1 MKLKIISYKLKI
13 TNIVKNSIKL
23 IFKKHF
29 KYIKKINLNI
39 DLKIKNKKSIILKM
53 IILTNKEKKFFFKIK
68 SKNIH
73 NLIEKTNI
81 KINNINDKNM
91 QTI

>member
-13 TNIVKNSIKL
+13 TNIVKNNIKL

-39 DLKIKNKKSIILKM
+39 DLKIKNKKSITLKM
-53 IILTNKEKKFFFKIK
+53 IILTNKEKKFFFKTK
-68 SKNIH
+68 SKNIY

-91 QTI
+91 QAI

>member
-13 TNIVKNSIKL
+13 TNIVKNNIKL

-39 DLKIKNKKSIILKM
+39 DLKIKNKKSITLKM
-53 IILTNKEKKFFFKIK
+53 IILTNKEKKFFLKPNQKIY
-68 SKNIH
+68 I
-73 NLIEKTNI
+73 I
-81 KINNINDKNM
+81 
-91 QTI
+91 